1 MTNLLLFVVCVLSLL
16 VLALMVMVF
25 ALARQVGVLFERIT
39 PVGAMINDA
48 GPAIGSA
55 SPVFHLTSLNQ
66 PSEVMIGSQ
75 QAQSTLLFFLSPTC
89 PICKKLLPAIQSL
102 SNSESRWLKVILASD
117 GDAEKHLP
125 FVSQHGLT
133 ALPYVLS
140 QPLGMAYRV
149 SRLPFAVLLD
159 ADGIVRAKG
168 LVNSREQLDSLLNVV
183 DTGHISIQSY
193 VNQTQTQAHSH
204 TFNSNSTKG
213 ISHV

>member
-1 MTNLLLFVVCVLSLL
+1 MTNTLLFVVCVLSLL
-16 VLALMVMVF
+16 VLVLMVMVF

-66 PSEVMIGSQ
+66 LEVMVGGK

-102 SNSESRWLKVILASD
+102 ASSESRWLKVILASD
-117 GDAEKHLP
+117 GDTEKHLP
-125 FVSQHGLT
+125 FVNKHGLT
-133 ALPYVLS
+133 DMLYVLS

-159 ADGIVRAKG
+159 AEGMVRAKG
-168 LVNSREQLDSLLNVV
+168 LVNSREQLDSLLNVL

-193 VNQTQTQAHSH
+193 VNQSQTESH
-204 TFNSNSTKG
+204 FYTVNPNSSKG

>member
-1 MTNLLLFVVCVLSLL
+1 MTNTLLFVVSVLSLL
-16 VLALMVMVF
+16 VIVLMVMVF

-48 GPAIGSA
+48 GPAIGNA

-66 PSEVMIGSQ
+66 LEVMIGGQ

-102 SNSESRWLKVILASD
+102 ASSESRWLKVILASD
-117 GDAEKHLP
+117 GDAEKHMP
-125 FVSQHGLT
+125 FVSKHGLT
-133 ALPYVLS
+133 DMPYVLS

-193 VNQTQTQAHSH
+193 VNQTQTQAHFN
-204 TFNSNSTKG
+204 TVNSNSTKG